1 MDICCEGSIGPCK
14 AEIAEA
20 ADGPDEVDET
30 GWGRVVE
37 RPAVGSAFPDGQMPL
52 ELFLRVVHVV
62 GS

>member
-1 MDICCEGSIGPCK
+1 MAD
-14 AEIAEA
+14 A

-52 ELFLRVVHVV
+52 ELFLRVVHEV
-62 GS
+62 GSWLEGEG